1 MFDDLTLLYT
11 SCSDDEVVRMSDKK
25 VAFMQEEIAV
35 TRAGGDVIALMEWNQ
50 TAWTLEAASEGDIV
64 KRFSVSNGG
73 EVGKN
78 GFEQIVITCNENTTG
93 TSFTSPPPMVVIV
106 LSLP

>member
-1 MFDDLTLLYT
+1 MISLVTLLYT

-64 KRFSVSNGG
+64 KD
-73 EVGKN
+73 
-78 GFEQIVITCNENTTG
+78 
-93 TSFTSPPPMVVIV
+93 SP
-106 LSLP
+106 